1 MVILLIYLSK
11 KITIGI
17 IVFFVVITVVIIGR
31 YAIGLYFKKKFS
43 KRPPPGVIVEIVSN
57 KSFSQS
63 LESYCT
69 SLSSKTSSYKIKKNE
84 LLEPINFNKKV
95 NKGDIIAKLS
105 SKTIAAPFAGV
116 IGKRGISGSS
126 LGSEN
131 TIMLTLDDSRKI
143 LCDLKVPEV
152 YAAILKKDLSLKA
165 TFSAYKNKTYKGKI
179 ESVAS
184 RVDAQTRS
192 ILARAKIDNENF
204 EIIPGSLLEIEIFY
218 NEKNTLGI
226 PDTSIMYEGSKK
238 FIYKIVENNLIKK
251 IEIETGIR
259 NKGNLEVLSGINEG
273 DKLVAEGL
281 TKVRPG
287 MKVKPIIK
295 SE

>member
-1 MVILLIYLSK
+1 MKRSK

-116 IGKRGISGSS
+116 IGKRGISASS
-126 LGSEN
+126 LGSKN
-131 TIMLTLDDSRKI
+131 TIILTLDDSRKI
-143 LCDLKVPEV
+143 LCDLKILEI
-152 YAAILKKDLSLKA
+152 YAAILKKDLKIEA
-165 TFSAYKNKTYKGKI
+165 KFAAYKNKTYKRKI
-179 ESVAS
+179 ESIAS
-184 RVDAQTRS
+184 RVDPQTRS
-192 ILARAKIDNENF
+192 ILARAKINNENA
-204 EIIPGSLLEIEIFY
+204 EIMPGSLLEIEIFY
-218 NEKNTLGI
+218 NEKDALSA
-226 PDTSIMYEGSKK
+226 PDTSIMYEGSQK
-238 FIYKIVENNLIKK
+238 FIYKIIENNMIKK
-251 IEIETGIR
+251 IEVETGIR
-259 NKGNLEVLSGINEG
+259 NKGNLEILSGLNEG
-273 DKLVAEGL
+273 DKIIAEGL

-287 MKVKPIIK
+287 MKVKPITK
-295 SE
+295 SQ

>member
-1 MVILLIYLSK
+1 MKRSK
-11 KITIGI
+11 KITTLILTFFLVI
-17 IVFFVVITVVIIGR
+17 ALIVIGR
-31 YAIGLYFKKKFS
+31 YAVGLYFNKKFS
-43 KRPPPGVIVEIVSN
+43 KRPPPGVIVEVVSN

-84 LLEPINFNKKV
+84 LLEPIKFSTKV
-95 NKGDIIAKLS
+95 NKGDVIAKLI
-105 SKTIAAPFAGV
+105 SKTITAPFAGI

-131 TIMLTLDDSRKI
+131 TIIMTLDDTKKV
-143 LCDLKVPEV
+143 LCDLKIPEV
-152 YAAILKKDLSLKA
+152 YAAFLKKDLKLKA
-165 TFSAYKNKTYKGKI
+165 TFSAYKNKTYEGKI

-192 ILARAKIDNENF
+192 ILARAKINNENS
-204 EIIPGSLLEIEIFY
+204 EILPGSLLEIEIFY
-218 NEKNTLGI
+218 NEKDALSV

-238 FIYKIVENNLIKK
+238 FIYKIIENNMIKK
-251 IEIETGIR
+251 TEIETGIR
-259 NKGNLEVLSGINEG
+259 SAGNLEVLSGINEG
-273 DKLVAEGL
+273 DQIIAEGL

-295 SE
+295 

>member
-1 MVILLIYLSK
+1 MKRSK

-43 KRPPPGVIVEIVSN
+43 NRPPPGVIVEIVSS

-105 SKTIAAPFAGV
+105 SKTIVAPFAGV

-131 TIMLTLDDSRKI
+131 TIMLTLDDSKKI

-152 YAAILKKDLSLKA
+152 YAAILKKNLNLKA
-165 TFSAYKNKTYKGKI
+165 TFSAYKDKTYKGRI

-192 ILARAKIDNENF
+192 ILARAQIDNERS

-218 NEKNTLGI
+218 NEKDALSV

-238 FIYKIVENNLIKK
+238 FIYKVVEDNIIKK
-251 IEIETGIR
+251 SEIKTGVR
-259 NKGNLEVLSGINEG
+259 NLGNLEVLDGLADG
-273 DKLVAEGL
+273 DKIIAEGL

-295 SE
+295 

>member
-1 MVILLIYLSK
+1 MKRSK

-17 IVFFVVITVVIIGR
+17 VAFFLIIAVIVLGR
-31 YAIGLYFKKKFS
+31 YAMGLYFKKKFS
-43 KRPPPGVIVEIVSN
+43 KRPPPGVIVKIVAN

-84 LLEPINFNKKV
+84 LLEPINFNKNV
-95 NKGDIIAKLS
+95 NKGDIIAKLA
-105 SKTIAAPFAGV
+105 SKNIIAPFSGI

-131 TIMLTLDDSRKI
+131 TIILTLDDSRKI
-143 LCDLKVPEV
+143 LCDLKIPEV
-152 YAAILKKDLSLKA
+152 YAGVIRKDLNLKA
-165 TFSAYKNKTYKGKI
+165 TFSAYKNKIYNGKI

-192 ILARAKIDNENF
+192 ILARAKINNENS
-204 EIIPGSLLEIEIFY
+204 EIIPGSLLEIEILY
-218 NEKNTLGI
+218 NEKEALSI
-226 PDTSIMYEGSKK
+226 PDTSVMYEGNKK
-238 FIYKIVENNLIKK
+238 FIYKLIESNTIKK
-251 IEIETGIR
+251 HEVETGVR
-259 NKGNLEVLSGINEG
+259 NMGYVEVISGLAEG
-273 DKLVAEGL
+273 DKIIAEGL

-295 SE
+295 

>member
-1 MVILLIYLSK
+1 MKRSK
-11 KITIGI
+11 KITIAI
-17 IVFFVVITVVIIGR
+17 IIFFLVIALVIIGR
-31 YAIGLYFKKKFS
+31 YAVGLYFKKKFS
-43 KRPPPGVIVEIVSN
+43 KRPPPGVVVEIVIN

-84 LLEPINFNKKV
+84 LLEPINFSTKV
-95 NKGDIIAKLS
+95 KKGDVIAKLS
-105 SKTIAAPFAGV
+105 TKTITAPFAGV
-116 IGKRGISGSS
+116 LGKRGISGSS

-131 TIMLTLDDSRKI
+131 TIILTLDDSRKV
-143 LCDLKVPEV
+143 LCDLKIPEV
-152 YAAILKKDLSLKA
+152 YAAVLKKDLKLNAK
-165 TFSAYKNKTYKGKI
+165 FSAYKDKTYNGKI

-192 ILARAKIDNENF
+192 ILARAKIDNENP
-204 EIIPGSLLEIEIFY
+204 EISPGSLLEIEIFY
-218 NEKNTLGI
+218 NEKDALSV

-238 FIYKIVENNLIKK
+238 FIYKIIENNMIKK
-251 IEIETGIR
+251 TEIETGVR
-259 NKGNLEVLSGINEG
+259 SKGNLEVLNGLDQG
-273 DKLVAEGL
+273 DKIIAEGL

-295 SE
+295 SQ

>member
-1 MVILLIYLSK
+1 MKRAK
-11 KITIGI
+11 KITII
-17 IVFFVVITVVIIGR
+17 IIAFFLVIAVIVIGR
-31 YAIGLYFKKKFS
+31 YGVGLYFKKKFS
-43 KRPPPGVIVEIVSN
+43 KRPPPGVIIEVVSN
-57 KSFSQS
+57 KSFSES

-84 LLEPINFNKKV
+84 LLEPIKFNMKV
-95 NKGDIIAKLS
+95 NKGDVIAKLS
-105 SKTIAAPFAGV
+105 SKTITAPFSGV

-131 TIMLTLDDSRKI
+131 TIILTLDDSRKV
-143 LCDLKVPEV
+143 LCDLKIPEV
-152 YAAILKKDLSLKA
+152 YAAVLKKDLVLNAK
-165 TFSAYKNKTYKGKI
+165 FSAYKNKIYKGRI

-192 ILARAKIDNENF
+192 ILARAKINNEKS

-218 NEKNTLGI
+218 NKKSAI
-226 PDTSIMYEGSKK
+226 SVPDTSIMYEGNKK
-238 FIYKIVENNLIKK
+238 FIYKIIENNMIKK
-251 IEIETGIR
+251 IEIDTGVR
-259 NKGNLEVLSGINEG
+259 NKGNLEVLSGLNEG
-273 DKLVAEGL
+273 DKIIAEGL

>member
-1 MVILLIYLSK
+1 MKKTK
-11 KITIGI
+11 KITLAI
-17 IVFFVVITVVIIGR
+17 IIFFLVIALIVIGR

-43 KRPPPGVIVEIVSN
+43 KRPPPGVIVEIVNN
-57 KSFSQS
+57 KSFNQS

-84 LLEPINFNKKV
+84 LLEPINFNSKV
-95 NKGDIIAKLS
+95 NKGDAIAKLS
-105 SKTIAAPFAGV
+105 TKTIIAPFAGV

-131 TIMLTLDDSRKI
+131 TIILTIDDSRKV
-143 LCDLKVPEV
+143 LCDLKIPEV
-152 YAAILKKDLSLKA
+152 YAAVLKKGLKLNA
-165 TFSAYKNKTYKGKI
+165 KFSAYKHKTYKGKI

-192 ILARAKIDNENF
+192 ILARAKIDNENS

-218 NEKNTLGI
+218 NEMDALSV
-226 PDTSIMYEGSKK
+226 PDTSIMYEGNKK
-238 FIYKIVENNLIKK
+238 FIYKIIENNMIKK
-251 IEIETGIR
+251 TEVKTGVR
-259 NKGNLEVLSGINEG
+259 NKGNLEILEGLNQG
-273 DKLVAEGL
+273 DKIVAEGL

-295 SE
+295 SQ

>member
-1 MVILLIYLSK
+1 MKRSK
-11 KITIGI
+11 KITIAI
-17 IVFFVVITVVIIGR
+17 IIFFLVIALVIIGR
-31 YAIGLYFKKKFS
+31 YAVGIYFKKKFS
-43 KRPPPGVIVEIVSN
+43 KRPPPGVIVEVVVN
-57 KSFSQS
+57 KSFTES

-69 SLSSKTSSYKIKKNE
+69 SLSSKTLSYKIKKNE
-84 LLEPINFNKKV
+84 LLKPINFNSIV
-95 NKGDIIAKLS
+95 NKGDVIAKLS
-105 SKTIAAPFAGV
+105 AKTIIAPFAGV

-131 TIMLTLDDSRKI
+131 TIILTLDDSRKV
-143 LCDLKVPEV
+143 LCDLKIPEV
-152 YAAILKKDLSLKA
+152 YAAILKKGLKLSAK
-165 TFSAYKNKTYKGKI
+165 FSAYKDRTYRGTI

-192 ILARAKIDNENF
+192 ILARAKINNRNS

-218 NEKNTLGI
+218 NEKEALSV

-238 FIYKIVENNLIKK
+238 FIYKIVENNMIKK
-251 IEIETGIR
+251 IEVETGIR
-259 NKGNLEVLSGINEG
+259 NKGNLEIMSGLSEG
-273 DKLVAEGL
+273 DKIIAEGL

-295 SE
+295 

>member
-1 MVILLIYLSK
+1 MKKSK
-11 KITIGI
+11 KITVGI
-17 IVFFVVITVVIIGR
+17 IIFFVVITLIIIGR
-31 YAIGLYFKKKFS
+31 YAIGLHFKKKFS

-57 KSFSQS
+57 NNFSQS

-84 LLEPINFNKKV
+84 LLEPINFYTNV
-95 NKGDIIAKLS
+95 DKGDIIAKLS
-105 SKTIAAPFAGV
+105 SQTITAPFSGV

-131 TIMLTLDDSRKI
+131 TIILTLDDSRKI
-143 LCDLKVPEV
+143 LCDLKIPEA
-152 YAAILKKDLSLKA
+152 YAAILKKDLKLRA
-165 TFSAYKNKTYKGKI
+165 TFSAYKDKTYEGKI

-192 ILARAKIDNENF
+192 ILARAKINNENS

-218 NEKNTLGI
+218 NEKNALSV
-226 PDTSIMYEGSKK
+226 PDTSVMYEGSKK
-238 FIYKIVENNLIKK
+238 FIYKIIENNMIKK
-251 IEIETGIR
+251 TEIETGIR
-259 NKGNLEVLSGINEG
+259 NKGNLEILTGLNEG
-273 DKLVAEGL
+273 DKIIAEGL

-295 SE
+295 SQ

>member
-1 MVILLIYLSK
+1 MKRSK

-17 IVFFVVITVVIIGR
+17 IIFFLVIALVVIGR
-31 YAIGLYFKKKFS
+31 YGVGLYFKKKFS
-43 KRPPPGVIVEIVSN
+43 KRPPPGVVVEIISN

-84 LLEPINFNKKV
+84 LLEPIKFNTKV
-95 NKGDIIAKLS
+95 KKGDVIAKLS
-105 SKTIAAPFAGV
+105 TKTITAPFAGIV
-116 IGKRGISGSS
+116 GKRGISGSS

-131 TIMLTLDDSRKI
+131 TIILTLDDSRKV
-143 LCDLKVPEV
+143 LCDLKIPEV
-152 YAAILKKDLSLKA
+152 YAAVLKKDLKLEA
-165 TFSAYKNKTYKGKI
+165 TFSAYKDKVYKGNI

-192 ILARAKIDNENF
+192 ILARAKIKNENS
-204 EIIPGSLLEIEIFY
+204 EIIPGSLLEIEILY
-218 NEKNTLGI
+218 NEKNALSI

-238 FIYKIVENNLIKK
+238 FVYKIIENNIIKK
-251 IEIETGIR
+251 TEVEIGVR
-259 NKGNLEVLSGINEG
+259 NDGNLELLNGLNEG
-273 DKLVAEGL
+273 DKIIAEGL
-281 TKVRPG
+281 TKVRPR

-295 SE
+295 SQ